1 MFYFITNNVVSDNIL
16 FLYTVVVMYVFRWRE
31 TVELT
36 VFAINNFATFS
47 FFTLI
52 FLISFIG
59 TNELHHQSKKPNM
72 ICSGTLD
79 RKLRSASPMV
89 MSSLPAQTSCKFR
102 LGQQDDFK
110 SSSSYSSYRDYR
122 PRYKILKC

>member
-1 MFYFITNNVVSDNIL
+1 MCNYLNTKINIHFKSNQNYFGTCL
-16 FLYTVVVMYVFRWRE
+16 
-31 TVELT
+31 
-36 VFAINNFATFS
+36 
-47 FFTLI
+47 LI
-52 FLISFIG
+52 FQHVNYTIG

-72 ICSGTLD
+72 ISSGTLD

-122 PRYKILKC
+122 PRYGTLRC